1 MDLLGDE
8 KLIDDKG
15 KFTDEGL
22 ATLGLYGTS
31 YNVLMAEADKYA
43 EEIKRINE
51 EIAND
56 PANTKLLE
64 RQQEL
69 LKSQQS
75 LILSANDQK
84 QAIVDLVESGI
95 NKELSSMKELIQSY
109 TDALDRQKDLYDFQ
123 KKVKEQA
130 KNIAELEKQLSAY
143 QNDISEETKSK
154 VQKLKV
160 ELESAKEDLEET
172 QYEYMI
178 SEQKKMLDELYND
191 LEKTLNSRL
200 DDVDALV
207 EEMIATA
214 NKNAVTINETLQS
227 ATKDVGYTMTE
238 EMDSI
243 WSQAAASNGEI
254 QSAITMYGEQF
265 STKQTATNEALGSI
279 EKKIDAMIAEAKRQA
294 DEAAAQI
301 EADKKKQEQADKEAA
316 AKGEGNG
323 TKQDAQN
330 AVKPSTGVKTENELV
345 LGSDK
350 VKIPKPKPLGDSS
363 TSSKS
368 TQGDGKVQVGDKVKY
383 ASGSYHAASDG
394 SGASGSMYKGKQV
407 YITKIK
413 SGSKYPYHIS
423 TGKKLGS
430 GDLGW
435 LKKSQIS
442 GYASGLR
449 KAVKEEDAWINEIG
463 SEIIVS
469 PSKNAILTEI
479 KPGDSVLNATAV
491 DNIWK
496 MANDPYQFLSNL
508 SIPEPINVGVP
519 EFVKNQNSN
528 STVINNFDN
537 ITLPSVK
544 NYEEFLYAMQHDKR
558 VEQLIQSV
566 TIDPLAGKKNGKQR
580 FNF

>member
-1 MDLLGDE
+1 M
-8 KLIDDKG
+8 
-15 KFTDEGL
+15 
-22 ATLGLYGTS
+22 
-31 YNVLMAEADKYA
+31 
-43 EEIKRINE
+43 
-51 EIAND
+51 
-56 PANTKLLE
+56 
-64 RQQEL
+64 
-69 LKSQQS
+69 
-75 LILSANDQK
+75 
-84 QAIVDLVESGI
+84 
-95 NKELSSMKELIQSY
+95 
-109 TDALDRQKDLYDFQ
+109 
-123 KKVKEQA
+123 
-130 KNIAELEKQLSAY
+130 
-143 QNDISEETKSK
+143 
-154 VQKLKV
+154 

-330 AVKPSTGVKTENELV
+330 AVKPSTEVKTENKLV

-350 VKIPKPKPLGDSS
+350 VKIPEAKPLGDSS
-363 TSSKS
+363 TTSKS

-383 ASGSYHAASDG
+383 ASGSYHVSSSGG
-394 SGASGSMYKGKQV
+394 STGSMYKGKQV
-407 YITKIK
+407 YVTKIN
-413 SGSKYPYHIS
+413 SGSTYPYHIS

-449 KAVKEEDAWINEIG
+449 KAIKEEDAWVDELGTEILMRPT
-463 SEIIVS
+463 E
-469 PSKNAILTEI
+469 NAILAHV
-479 KPGDSVLNATAV
+479 KPGDSILTPEAI
-491 DNIWK
+491 DNIWQ
-496 MANDPYQFLSNL
+496 MANDPSQYLRNL
-508 SIPEPINVGVP
+508 SIPERQQGCNGNLSVT
-519 EFVKNQNSN
+519 NS
-528 STVINNFDN
+528 FDN
-537 ITLPSVK
+537 ITFTLPNVK

-558 VEQLIQSV
+558 AEQLIQSM
-566 TIDPLAGKKNGKQR
+566 TIDSLVGIKNGKQR